1 MYTFFFPYVFLYK
14 AGKSRALCIPAHPN
28 PSSHRHALKHTC
40 TLTHTL
46 TYKHRR
52 PLRPSERFG
61 CVAHS
66 IESTLVRSHTPNPF
80 PSRTLFSLFG
90 LQAPNDKRMVKEND
104 L

>member
-1 MYTFFFPYVFLYK
+1 MCFYTRQAKAEHYVYQLILTLPPTDML
-14 AGKSRALCIPAHPN
+14 SNTLAL
-28 PSSHRHALKHTC
+28 SH
-40 TLTHTL
+40 THTL